1 MCQVGPVPGKAKE
14 VTCDCMRTYKEVLRV
29 LIIRDQLML
38 GWKIG
43 FFIICGAL
51 VFGSMTLMRI
61 NVRSREI
68 NGTVTSHRSET
79 KDSGTVDYL
88 IVRLDS
94 GDTVEARYRGP
105 LDYRPGQRV
114 VVKEVTTNFFGLK
127 KHEFKGYIDKP
138 LGE

>member
-1 MCQVGPVPGKAKE
+1 MRRVGPVPGKAKE
-14 VTCDCMRTYKEVLRV
+14 VTCDCMRNFKEVLRV

-51 VFGSMTLMRI
+51 VLGSMTLMRVNI
-61 NVRSREI
+61 RSVEI

-79 KDSGTVDYL
+79 TESGTVGYL
-88 IVRLDS
+88 IVRLDN
-94 GDTVEARYRGP
+94 GQTIEARYLGP
-105 LDYRPGQRV
+105 RNYRPGQRA

-127 KHEFKGYIDKP
+127 KHEFKGYMDKP
-138 LGE
+138 LGD